1 MFAYELYTFNE
12 GKGYEFIGIL
22 PERRKNLIRITKDS
36 VTNWGKTILRDDGDG
51 KNIIFRRVTID
62 SLSGKVL
69 WVDLALNN
77 N

>member
-1 MFAYELYTFNE
+1 M
-12 GKGYEFIGIL
+12 
-22 PERRKNLIRITKDS
+22 RITKDS
-36 VTNWGKTILRDDGDG
+36 VTNWGKTILSDDVDG